1 VKTKYFYN
9 VDCYCLNKIAYFY
22 YPLQRRLADY
32 MHRFLPSGSTVK
44 LESNSDRVGSRTV
57 KIIVD
62 KIHAVL
68 TDTNWEQKLSE
79 ASYVIFDTETT
90 GLQPFR
96 GDRITSLAAV
106 IVEKGVIQD
115 RSFNVLVNPQR
126 PISAASSRITGIT
139 DGMVSD
145 KPTLHEVLPDFLDFI
160 GNKTLVAHCAAFDLA
175 FLNAELCRIAPV
187 RILNPVIDTYLV
199 ANIMLPE
206 MKSCSLENLVNRLGL
221 QMKGR
226 HTALGDSLMTAEIFL
241 YLLEELFARQ
251 IYTLDQ
257 LQRFLISQ
265 KNSCF
270 SRARFEHIKLY

>member
-1 VKTKYFYN
+1 
-9 VDCYCLNKIAYFY
+9 
-22 YPLQRRLADY
+22 

-44 LESNSDRVGSRTV
+44 LESNSDRVADCENNS
-57 KIIVD
+57 D

-175 FLNAELCRIAPV
+175 FLNAELLPDCPA

-206 MKSCSLENLVNRLGL
+206 MKSCSENLVNRLGL

-241 YLLEELFARQ
+241 LFWKNYSQDKFILWTSRGFSLVKRTVVFPGCASNILVILIIIVTAQ
-251 IYTLDQ
+251 MNTLGIGAAGV
-257 LQRFLISQ
+257 RYAKSH
-265 KNSCF
+265 ST
-270 SRARFEHIKLY
+270 

>member
-1 VKTKYFYN
+1 
-9 VDCYCLNKIAYFY
+9 
-22 YPLQRRLADY
+22 
-32 MHRFLPSGSTVK
+32 
-44 LESNSDRVGSRTV
+44 
-57 KIIVD
+57 
-62 KIHAVL
+62 
-68 TDTNWEQKLSE
+68 
-79 ASYVIFDTETT
+79 
-90 GLQPFR
+90 
-96 GDRITSLAAV
+96 
-106 IVEKGVIQD
+106 
-115 RSFNVLVNPQR
+115 
-126 PISAASSRITGIT
+126 
-139 DGMVSD
+139 MVSD

-265 KNSCF
+265 RTVVF
-270 SRARFEHIKLY
+270 PGRASNILSYIINYCNCSERTYTGHRERQVSGMRKVTAPDA